1 LSKKSTNIEATPT
14 TTKTTWHW
22 IFSGIL
28 FLIFFATYNYT
39 FDSKLDLGGDN
50 GGYYILGKAI
60 SSGQGY
66 TNIHYIGNPPHSHFP
81 PGYPALVAIFMFI
94 SDSVIFIKI
103 MNGLLLAGSA
113 LLMYRIFFKVTENA
127 KLSFV
132 SSTLILLN
140 MHLLKY
146 STIMMSEIPFLFFG
160 SLTLLLFLNSSE
172 KKQFYKSPSFYGLIV
187 ASSFAYHIRTAGI
200 ALIGGIILYL
210 LIKKNWKFLLA
221 YFTGFVALG
230 IPWFLRGKS
239 LGGNKYID
247 KLFMVNPYRPE
258 EGKMQLGDWFTRFFN
273 NLERYI
279 SKEIPHG
286 LFPGV
291 KVDYTP
297 GTAAEMSTWLIGFLI
312 VGLVVFGLIKLKN
325 YRTFFIG
332 YIGGTFAIL
341 LLWPDVW
348 FSVRFMLPLIP
359 IILFLMIY
367 ALFALLTL
375 AADKMNMS
383 KKISPLI
390 LLVMAFFF
398 LPQLKELH
406 AKAKEVYPRKF
417 NNYFE
422 AGKWVNRNTP
432 KTAVISTRKPNLF
445 YLTSNRKLNRF
456 KSTADYNQLLDALKE
471 KQTTHVVL
479 DQMGF
484 SQTFRYLWPVI
495 QGNPRKFT
503 QVHVVSNPETVIY
516 KFNYD
521 AGYHG
526 EWKQTKDENGNLV
539 SVKHGMGVM
548 KDNQGRVVKQG
559 RWDNGTFV
567 QNSQN
572 ISND

>member
-1 LSKKSTNIEATPT
+1 MGKKELKTEAAPIEIKASR
-14 TTKTTWHW
+14 HW
-22 IFSGIL
+22 LYSGIL
-28 FLIFFATYNYT
+28 FLIFFFAYQYT

-50 GGYYILGKAI
+50 GGYYILGKAL

-81 PGYPALVAIFMFI
+81 PGYPALLAVFMFI

-113 LLMYRIFFKVTENA
+113 LLLYRVFFKVT
-127 KLSFV
+127 KSPQLSFV
-132 SSTLILLN
+132 SSVLILLN

-172 KKQFYKSPSFYGLIV
+172 KEKFYKSPSFYGLIAV
-187 ASSFAYHIRTAGI
+187 SSFAYHIRTAGI
-200 ALIGGIILYL
+200 ALIGGVILYL

-221 YFTGFVALG
+221 YFAGFVALG

-239 LGGNKYID
+239 LGGGNKYID
-247 KLFMVNPYRPE
+247 QLFMINPYRPE
-258 EGKMQLGDWFTRFFN
+258 EGTMQIGDWFTRFFN
-273 NLERYI
+273 NLTRYI

-286 LFPGV
+286 IFPGV
-291 KVDYTP
+291 KVDYSPDATE
-297 GTAAEMSTWLIGFLI
+297 AQWLVGFICITLI
-312 VGLVVFGLIKLKN
+312 VYGLIKLKN

-359 IILFLMIY
+359 ILLFLIVY
-367 ALFALLTL
+367 AVYELVSLIAERL
-375 AADKMNMS
+375 KI
-383 KKISPLI
+383 KKTISPLI
-390 LLVMAFFF
+390 ILVMAFFF

-406 AKAKEVYPRKF
+406 AKAKENYPRKF

-422 AGKWVNRNTP
+422 AGKWASKNLP
-432 KTAVISTRKPNLF
+432 KNAVVSTRKPNLF
-445 YLTSNRKLNRF
+445 YLTANRKLNRF

-479 DQMGF
+479 DQMGY
-484 SQTFRYLWPVI
+484 SQTFRYLLPVI
-495 QGNPRKFT
+495 QSNPEKFT
-503 QVHVVSNPETVIY
+503 QIHLVSNPDTY
-516 KFNYD
+516 LFSFNYD

-526 EWKQTKDENGNLV
+526 EWLQTKDDKGNML
-539 SVKHGMGVM
+539 SVKHGQGVE
-548 KDNQGRVVKQG
+548 KDASGNVIRQGQ
-559 RWDNGTFV
+559 WNNGQFV
-567 QNSQN
+567 QNIESTQN
-572 ISND
+572 D